1 MMANPYILIVED
13 EKKIALLLRDYL
25 ERAGYSVAAKER
37 GDQVIPCVQSRVP
50 DLILLDVMLP
60 GMDGMEVCRQ
70 VRKFSRVPVIMIT
83 AGVDE
88 IDRLIDLEIGAD
100 DYVCKPFSPSE
111 VVARVKAVL
120 RRAHPEQEEK
130 KFKAGVIE
138 LDEDKRRV
146 TVNGRELKLTP
157 IEYGLLKTLMARPDR
172 IFTREELISA
182 VLRHQFEG
190 YDRTIDS
197 HIKNL
202 RKKIAAQLPDQQ
214 VIIAVYG
221 FGYKLGPPPQ

>member
-1 MMANPYILIVED
+1 MAKPHILIVED

-25 ERAGYSVAAKER
+25 EKAGYAATVKEQ
-37 GDQVIPCVQSRVP
+37 GDQVVPYVKSRMP
-50 DLILLDVMLP
+50 DLILLDIMLP
-60 GMDGMEVCRQ
+60 GMDGMEACRQ

-100 DYVCKPFSPSE
+100 DYVCKPLSPGE

-157 IEYGLLKTLMARPDR
+157 I
-172 IFTREELISA
+172 
-182 VLRHQFEG
+182 
-190 YDRTIDS
+190 
-197 HIKNL
+197 
-202 RKKIAAQLPDQQ
+202 
-214 VIIAVYG
+214 
-221 FGYKLGPPPQ
+221 

>member
-1 MMANPYILIVED
+1 MMANPHILIVED

-25 ERAGYSVAAKER
+25 ERAGYSVTAKER
-37 GDQVIPCVQSRVP
+37 GDQVIPYVQTRMP
-50 DLILLDVMLP
+50 DLILLDLMLP

-70 VRKFSRVPVIMIT
+70 VRKISRVPVIMIT

-221 FGYKLGPPPQ
+221 FGYKLGMPPQ

>member
-1 MMANPYILIVED
+1 MMANPHILIVED

-37 GDQVIPCVQSRVP
+37 GDQVIPYVQTRMP
-50 DLILLDVMLP
+50 DLILLDIMLP

-221 FGYKLGPPPQ
+221 FGYKLGMPPQ

>member
-1 MMANPYILIVED
+1 
-13 EKKIALLLRDYL
+13 
-25 ERAGYSVAAKER
+25 
-37 GDQVIPCVQSRVP
+37 VP

>member
-1 MMANPYILIVED
+1 MMANPHILIVED

-37 GDQVIPCVQSRVP
+37 GDQVIPYVQTRMP
-50 DLILLDVMLP
+50 DLILLDLMLP

-120 RRAHPEQEEK
+120 RRARPEQEEK

-221 FGYKLGPPPQ
+221 FGYKLGMPPQ

>member
-1 MMANPYILIVED
+1 MMANPHILIVED

-37 GDQVIPCVQSRVP
+37 GDQVIPYVQTRMP
-50 DLILLDVMLP
+50 DLILLDLMLP

-221 FGYKLGPPPQ
+221 FGYKLGMPPQ